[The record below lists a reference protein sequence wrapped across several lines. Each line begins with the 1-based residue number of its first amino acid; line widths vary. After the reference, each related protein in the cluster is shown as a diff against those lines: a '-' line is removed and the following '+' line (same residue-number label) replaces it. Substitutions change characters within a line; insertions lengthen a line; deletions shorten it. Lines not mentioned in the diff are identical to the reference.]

1 MLSWKVSCLLS
12 MRVILSP
19 KAIISI
25 TCHIWLS
32 LACKLH
38 KLLRCYSF
46 EEKWSLMVLCL
57 NSTPTWQVYSSP
69 LLPVTVRVEF
79 RENTNSHHALC
90 LSCRPGSVEGAWVTN
105 FQKVALYKASSFCG
119 GQLCTTGHEPFI
131 LRVRSQSAWNSFKET
146 AVLHTPACHA
156 CSTYAGRLGETQSLL
171 NLNKLLY
178 NSQD

>member
-69 LLPVTVRVEF
+69 QLPGNSQVGLAQDKRGCMAPPLPLALLLPCLLPSLILLS
-79 RENTNSHHALC
+79 SHFLPPSLQVAMTGIYFSALSFS
-90 LSCRPGSVEGAWVTN
+90 LPFS
-105 FQKVALYKASSFCG
+105 ASG
-119 GQLCTTGHEPFI
+119 TL
-131 LRVRSQSAWNSFKET
+131 L
-146 AVLHTPACHA
+146 TP
-156 CSTYAGRLGETQSLL
+156 LPMP
-171 NLNKLLY
+171 
-178 NSQD
+178 